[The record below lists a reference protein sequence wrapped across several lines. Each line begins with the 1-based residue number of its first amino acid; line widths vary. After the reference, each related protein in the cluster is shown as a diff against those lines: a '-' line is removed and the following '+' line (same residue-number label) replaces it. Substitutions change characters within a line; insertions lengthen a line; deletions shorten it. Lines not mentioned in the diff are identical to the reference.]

1 MSWCAG
7 TGAAAGA
14 GAGAGAEA
22 EAVVVAASHEISI
35 DEMLPINNQYHY
47 EAEDIK
53 ILLHINLKN
62 EVGLKILEPVC
73 LFDKDRLSSEIL
85 LNRAVNVAEHI
96 IIFCSLADYQWLG
109 LSLQFSADNTLII
122 YLINTSGV
130 SLSPEITLKL
140 NEQLARLAG
149 DLRIQEVR
157 GLFREEA
164 VNSGPYLVEYFK
176 SLCKM
181 GLPLEAHDINLI
193 RKQHQAVLYAN
204 AQLRVQSE
212 RMRISNTE
220 IFNEFNLRQYNNSP
234 NIVWKIFSPEVR
246 SWDEYSINHGI
257 ELVNMLLD
265 FEFQEVINAILNI
278 DISLSSTQ
286 FFSQLIDCLLSD
298 YRYVR
303 KNENMFRLLT
313 EDSVE
318 GLNAEAVKNLILAKS
333 NHTKQNQVHAFFRFY
348 HEIFQSEPTINVVS
362 AGTEFLMNL
371 VESGFDCA
379 NLIRLFAP
387 FAYCR
392 NRKGLTALQMALR
405 NDRIVAPIL
414 LAHAPLVDSDHLA
427 ECISLADH
435 HVRAATSQEKQ
446 WSWTIF
452 FANRLLGVDVH
463 QILLEADEVRSL
475 NQLQIYRKQLQWLER
490 PETFHDTDKKYE
502 AMNAAKYFAIKF
514 TLLFRLLIE
523 VEHGRVELPALSAA
537 AGAGAA
543 APSMEEHRALIV
555 KRLLVELNREL
566 ALARIVFYVINYLR
580 YYKDFSE
587 EDNDYFAELRTL
599 LATSIIK
606 NLTKLTIDNSLIIP
620 LYWVVSGRAA
630 FCCGADI
637 INSGHTLYLQITA
650 QEDAYYLYL
659 HNYGDECPELHSQ
672 HEDKFYPQPLGKITR
687 ADLNSVGER
696 VDQGLDIKKMLPECF
711 AFKEKGMVTKK
722 IYFESTESMR
732 SLKAQPKQALGN
744 CIAYG
749 HWRAQA
755 AVTEGFG
762 EAWSLWLV
770 QQQVLLLNDLEAHI
784 AAASSKD
791 ILDSTR
797 ARLPTKNQF
806 NPSHAENILRPF
818 AFPNIAAPV
827 SAATVAAPGVALTF
841 GGSVNNGAGRENNFS
856 IN

>member
-318 GLNAEAVKNLILAKS
+318 GLNAEAVKI
-333 NHTKQNQVHAFFRFY
+333 
-348 HEIFQSEPTINVVS
+348 
-362 AGTEFLMNL
+362 
-371 VESGFDCA
+371 
-379 NLIRLFAP
+379 
-387 FAYCR
+387 
-392 NRKGLTALQMALR
+392 
-405 NDRIVAPIL
+405 
-414 LAHAPLVDSDHLA
+414 
-427 ECISLADH
+427 
-435 HVRAATSQEKQ
+435 
-446 WSWTIF
+446 
-452 FANRLLGVDVH
+452 
-463 QILLEADEVRSL
+463 
-475 NQLQIYRKQLQWLER
+475 
-490 PETFHDTDKKYE
+490 
-502 AMNAAKYFAIKF
+502 
-514 TLLFRLLIE
+514 
-523 VEHGRVELPALSAA
+523 
-537 AGAGAA
+537 
-543 APSMEEHRALIV
+543 
-555 KRLLVELNREL
+555 
-566 ALARIVFYVINYLR
+566 
-580 YYKDFSE
+580 
-587 EDNDYFAELRTL
+587 
-599 LATSIIK
+599 
-606 NLTKLTIDNSLIIP
+606 
-620 LYWVVSGRAA
+620 
-630 FCCGADI
+630 
-637 INSGHTLYLQITA
+637 
-650 QEDAYYLYL
+650 
-659 HNYGDECPELHSQ
+659 
-672 HEDKFYPQPLGKITR
+672 
-687 ADLNSVGER
+687 
-696 VDQGLDIKKMLPECF
+696 
-711 AFKEKGMVTKK
+711 
-722 IYFESTESMR
+722 
-732 SLKAQPKQALGN
+732 
-744 CIAYG
+744 
-749 HWRAQA
+749 
-755 AVTEGFG
+755 
-762 EAWSLWLV
+762 
-770 QQQVLLLNDLEAHI
+770 
-784 AAASSKD
+784 
-791 ILDSTR
+791 
-797 ARLPTKNQF
+797 
-806 NPSHAENILRPF
+806 
-818 AFPNIAAPV
+818 
-827 SAATVAAPGVALTF
+827 
-841 GGSVNNGAGRENNFS
+841 
-856 IN
+856 